1 MEENKT
7 NNILTGQSLFDA
19 IETIHVN
26 YEIPV
31 ISVGSH
37 SPAYHF
43 PNLPEPLARYG
54 RTGSKPVCFWPQFDW
69 HVLFARSM
77 GKASEKL
84 GFVCVRPD
92 ERAIE
97 PVGYRLEDNLLMVHF
112 PSLMIQRFEGANCIE
127 KSDSLYSFL
136 NNACKLSPV
145 FTFIVMA
152 PGSRFGRKILSAVND
167 VVHPGLLFAHAL
179 GDVPR
184 IYSKPMLV
192 QLVRRPNLKDKLRFV
207 KQLGIRLINRGKEI
221 KLYEKISHL
230 WAPTGES
237 RDHWKENTNCSITLT
252 SGGYDS
258 NIWKPGDKIGARK
271 YLELPVDIPVILSS
285 SVIIPKKRLHELI
298 KAVSLVKK
306 EVGDLR
312 LIINGYGEVSEKK
325 KLKNLV
331 GQLNLNKYVV
341 FTDYVSESDLV
352 QYYQAA
358 DVFVHLSAVE
368 GGPASCKQ
376 ALATNTPV
384 VMTLVGSVGKWIRES
399 GMGRLFPV
407 GDIAA
412 CAKKIIKTLKSE
424 ERPVT
429 IDFAYELW
437 SWDARGKMMATD
449 IEEKWRK
456 AMKT

>member
-1 MEENKT
+1 MD
-7 NNILTGQSLFDA
+7 NILTGRYLS
-19 IETIHVN
+19 ETIKSIHAD

-43 PNLPEPLARYG
+43 PNLPEPLAKYER
-54 RTGSKPVCFWPQFDW
+54 RGSDHVCFWPQFDW

-77 GKASEKL
+77 GKAGKKL

-127 KSDSLYSFL
+127 ESDSLHSFL
-136 NNACKLSPV
+136 SNTCNLSPA
-145 FTFIVMA
+145 FTVIVMA
-152 PGSRFGRKILSAVND
+152 PGSRFGRGILSVVND
-167 VVHPGLLFAHAL
+167 VVHPGLFFAHAL

-192 QLVRRPNLKDKLRFV
+192 QLFRRPNLKDKLRFV
-207 KQLGIRLINRGKEI
+207 KQLGIRLINRRKEI
-221 KLYEKISHL
+221 KLYKKISHL
-230 WAPTGES
+230 WVPTEES

-258 NIWKPGDKIGARK
+258 NVWKPGDRINARK
-271 YLELPVDIPVILSS
+271 HHGLPVDIPVILSS
-285 SVIIPKKRLHELI
+285 SVIIPKKRLDELI

-306 EVGDLR
+306 EAGDLR
-312 LIINGYGEVSEKK
+312 LIINGYGEMSEKE

-331 GQLNLNKYVV
+331 GRLNLNKYVI

-352 QYYQAA
+352 QYYRAA

-384 VMTLVGSVGKWIRES
+384 VMTSVGSVGKWIQES

-412 CAKKIIKTLKSE
+412 CAKEIIKTLKSE
-424 ERPVT
+424 DRLAT
-429 IDFAYELW
+429 SDFAYKLW
-437 SWDARGKMMATD
+437 SWDTRGKMMAVD